1 MVDPQIVQMFKSLT
15 KFTKQLMANFQ
26 APSLHINGK
35 LFKSALLQE
44 GVML

>member
-26 APSLHINGK
+26 APSLRINGK
-35 LFKSALLQE
+35 LFKLALLQE